1 MLRTSRSLAAGL
13 ALLGAALCAA
23 AQPQPVLDPG
33 TAAAVDAAAAEALA
47 ASKVPSASI
56 AVVQNGR
63 LVYARAYGDARLE
76 PRTAATADM
85 RYSIGSISKQFTAAA
100 VLMLAEEGK
109 LSLDDPV
116 ARFLPELTRA
126 KDVRIRQL
134 LSHTSGYRDY
144 WPQDYVPP
152 FMRQPATADQ
162 ILSRWA
168 KQPLDFEPGSQ
179 YQYSNTGYVAAGAI
193 VEKASGTPLLEF
205 LTKRIFAPLGMKS
218 VTDID
223 RGRLTESDP
232 TGYVRYGLGPPRPA
246 PKEGAGWLFAAGE
259 LAMTPSD
266 LAKWNVS
273 LIERRLLRPASYA
286 EMTREVMLTNG
297 VGAGYA
303 LGLDVGLVSGR
314 RSVWH
319 GGEVSGFVSS
329 NRVFPDDGAAVTVLT
344 NQDANDVA
352 GALSEKIGKLL
363 FESRDGA
370 AAGEARA
377 KRIIE
382 GLQKGTLDRSL
393 FTENANAYFTDE
405 ALRDFAAGLG
415 PLGAISKIEQN
426 AQRDRGGMT
435 YRGFDVT
442 FAGGKAALAER
453 DMPDGR
459 IEQFQVN
466 PAE

>member
-1 MLRTSRSLAAGL
+1 MRTTRIVCASILFA
-13 ALLGAALCAA
+13 AALRAA
-23 AQPQPVLDPG
+23 AQTPDPKLG
-33 TAAAVDAAAAEALA
+33 AAVDAAVADALA
-47 ASKVPSASI
+47 ASSVPSASI

-63 LVYARAYGDARLE
+63 LVYAKAYGAARLE
-76 PRTAATADM
+76 PRTPATPEM

-116 ARFLPELTRA
+116 ARFLPDLTRA

-152 FMRQPATADQ
+152 FMLKPATADL
-162 ILSRWA
+162 ILTRWA
-168 KQPLDFEPGSQ
+168 KQPLDFEPGAQ
-179 YQYSNTGYVAAGAI
+179 YQYSNTGYVVAGSI
-193 VEKASGTPLLEF
+193 VEKASGTPLLDF
-205 LTKRIFAPLGMKS
+205 LTKRVFAPLGMKS
-218 VTDID
+218 VTDVD

-232 TGYVRYGLGPPRPA
+232 TGYIRYGLGPLRPA
-246 PKEGAGWLFAAGE
+246 PKEGPGWLFAAGE

-273 LIERRLLRPASYA
+273 IIERRLMKPASYA

-297 VGAGYA
+297 VGANYG
-303 LGLDVGLVSGR
+303 LGLDVGVVSGR

-352 GALSEKIGKLL
+352 GNLSEKIGKLL

-377 KRIIE
+377 KRILE
-382 GLQKGTLDRSL
+382 GLQKGTVDRSL
-393 FTENANAYFTDE
+393 FTDNANAYFTDA

-415 PLGAISKIEQN
+415 PLGAPTKLEQTG
-426 AQRDRGGMT
+426 QRDRGGMT
-435 YRGFDVT
+435 FHGFDAT
-442 FAGGKAALAER
+442 FANGKVEIWER
-453 DMPDGR
+453 DMPDGK
-459 IEQFQVN
+459 IEQFQVM
-466 PAE
+466 PAR